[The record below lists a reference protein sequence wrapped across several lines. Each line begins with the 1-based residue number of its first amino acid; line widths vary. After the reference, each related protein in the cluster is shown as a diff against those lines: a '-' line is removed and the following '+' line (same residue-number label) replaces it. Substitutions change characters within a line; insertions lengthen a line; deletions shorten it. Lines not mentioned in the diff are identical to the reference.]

1 METLATTRTGVREN
15 LDQEGPPRAAEARGQ
30 WRPPE
35 DLACLGTAIMIDLL
49 AAFKSDTGEQIS
61 QLNCLLSQANFA
73 GVKSQAHTIKGAA
86 CQLGAGD
93 LTSIC
98 AELEAAALSGSL
110 SHLGACMRRLDLEY
124 MQLCSDMDA
133 YLSIART
140 S

>member
-1 METLATTRTGVREN
+1 MTRTAEREN
-15 LDQEGPPRAAEARGQ
+15 LDQEDPSRAANARGQ

-35 DLACLGTAIMIDLL
+35 DLASLGTAIMTDLL
-49 AAFKSDTGEQIS
+49 AAFKNDTGEQIS
-61 QLNCLLSQANFA
+61 QLNCLLSRADFA

-98 AELEAAALSGSL
+98 AELETAALTGSL
-110 SHLGACMRRLDLEY
+110 SRLAACMRRLDAEY
-124 MQLCSDMDA
+124 MDLCSDMNT
-133 YLSIART
+133 YLARI